1 MQDMAFNQ
9 HIAVSALILI
19 ASFVRKILLTALHV
33 ALDMV

>member
-1 MQDMAFNQ
+1 MQDMEFNQ
-9 HIAVSALILI
+9 HIVVYAQIRI